1 VDRLTYQTL
10 YRKYRSQTF
19 ADLVG
24 QEATRR
30 ALQGAIA
37 SDRVSHAYLFSGT
50 RGTGKTSTA
59 RLLAKALNCLRR
71 APGES
76 EPCNACESCLQVQ
89 GGSALDLIEIDA
101 ASNRGIDEIR
111 DLRERVNLAPAVGR
125 RKVYI
130 IDEAHMLTPEA
141 FNALLKTLEEPP
153 EHVMFVLCT
162 TESNKVPPTVLGRC
176 QQFVFR
182 RFTDQQIEARLAHIA
197 EREEIV
203 VEPEAFQ
210 VIARVAQ
217 GSMRD
222 AIGLLDQLVPLAS
235 GPVTLAGAREMLGVA
250 DPASIQALLDQV
262 LEGRPSAALDTLA
275 AVYEGG
281 GELRQVVRGLMERC
295 RDLLVAAIDRRD
307 GAARARLSAI
317 LDGLLHLDG
326 EVRRHAEPRFLVEAT
341 LVRLAVEPAA
351 ATPPATASA
360 ATPAAAPP
368 AATNPPAAAPPT
380 APASREPATRPAA
393 PVSGAPGGLPAVD
406 PAAAP
411 SDGWRGVLEALS
423 PKVRAYF
430 REARPQVEG
439 DTLTLSFPYGFH
451 HKMASEH
458 VGQIEPLVRAWLGE
472 SARLD
477 LRLQSAARAAE
488 AASPVERPLA
498 PEEDPLI
505 KAAERK
511 LEGRV
516 VRVRPLK
523 ETE

>member
-1 VDRLTYQTL
+1 
-10 YRKYRSQTF
+10 
-19 ADLVG
+19 
-24 QEATRR
+24 
-30 ALQGAIA
+30 
-37 SDRVSHAYLFSGT
+37 
-50 RGTGKTSTA
+50 
-59 RLLAKALNCLRR
+59 
-71 APGES
+71 
-76 EPCNACESCLQVQ
+76 
-89 GGSALDLIEIDA
+89 
-101 ASNRGIDEIR
+101 
-111 DLRERVNLAPAVGR
+111 
-125 RKVYI
+125 
-130 IDEAHMLTPEA
+130 
-141 FNALLKTLEEPP
+141 
-153 EHVMFVLCT
+153 
-162 TESNKVPPTVLGRC
+162 
-176 QQFVFR
+176 
-182 RFTDQQIEARLAHIA
+182 
-197 EREEIV
+197 
-203 VEPEAFQ
+203 
-210 VIARVAQ
+210 
-217 GSMRD
+217 MRD
-222 AIGLLDQLVPLAS
+222 AVGLLDQLVPLAS
-235 GPVTLAGAREMLGVA
+235 GPISLDSARSLLGIADPRLLDGLLDDVLAGRAE
-250 DPASIQALLDQV
+250 QALTELNRV
-262 LEGRPSAALDTLA
+262 YAEGA
-275 AVYEGG
+275 
-281 GELRQVVRGLMERC
+281 ELRQVVRGLMEGC
-295 RDLLVAAIDRRD
+295 RDRLVAALTRHDQ
-307 GAARARLSAI
+307 ATARRLSGV
-317 LDGLLHLDG
+317 LDALLHLDG